1 MIDSEMSLVMIN
13 SPVRKITA
21 AVTRL
26 GSPASTVFRDT
37 DRLKSFSIER
47 VGEAKFFGFGICQKA
62 NIKLLDK
69 NRELTFTTDDVLEI
83 TYSVSSHTDSVH
95 PKFTV
100 TEVHRDENTNE
111 LSITA
116 YDKIYKTANN
126 TVNELDITAPY
137 TLREFAIACAAKYG
151 LTLYTLGISSSDFN
165 ISYEEGAN
173 FNGTETIRTALN
185 MIAEATQSIYYID
198 ANDRLVFKRL
208 DKSVEPLLT
217 ITKDHY
223 ITLDSKT
230 NRRLT
235 KIVSTTEL
243 GESISAELSQTGSTQ
258 YIRNN
263 AFLDMRDDIGTLV
276 DTALNNVGGLS
287 INQFTCSWRGNY
299 LLELGDKIAL
309 VTKDNDTVESF
320 LLNDTLSY
328 NGGLSQ
334 KSQWSLTEE
343 TSETVDNPTTLG
355 EVLKNTYAKVNKI
368 DKEIDLVASETSANT
383 SAISAL
389 NLTTESVSTEVQ
401 RVEKVIQENVDG
413 LQGELTELTN
423 RVNATVTA
431 EEMKIQIE
439 QQLTNGATS
448 VVTST
453 GFTFDEAGLTIE
465 KSGSEMHTQITE
477 DGMTVYKNNEE
488 MLVADNVGVKATNLQ
503 AVTYLIIGKNSRFE
517 DYEKDGESRT
527 GCFWIGG

>member
-1 MIDSEMSLVMIN
+1 MIDSETSLNIIN
-13 SPVRKITA
+13 SPVRKIDA
-21 AVTRL
+21 AVTL
-26 GSPASTVFRDT
+26 NGSSASTVFRNT

-69 NRELTFTTDDVLEI
+69 DRELTFTTDDVLEI
-83 TYSVSSHTDSVH
+83 SYSVGSQTDLIH

-100 TEVHRDENTNE
+100 SEVHRDENTNE

-116 YDKIYKTANN
+116 YDKIYKTATD
-126 TVNELDITAPY
+126 TVDELDITAPY
-137 TLREFAIACAAKYG
+137 TLRDFVTACAAKYG
-151 LTLYTLGISSSDFN
+151 LTLYTLNISSSALD

-198 ANDRLVFKRL
+198 ANDRLVFRQL
-208 DKSVEPLLT
+208 DKSAEPILT
-217 ITKDHY
+217 ITKEHY

-243 GESISAELSQTGSTQ
+243 GDNVSAELSQTGSTQ

-263 AFLDMRDDIGTLV
+263 AFWDMRDDIATLV
-276 DTALNNVGGLS
+276 DEALYAVGGLS
-287 INQFTCSWRGNY
+287 INQFTCTWRGNY
-299 LLELGDKIAL
+299 LLEIGDKIAL
-309 VTKDNDTVESF
+309 VTKDNGTVESF
-320 LLNDTLSY
+320 LLNDTLTY

-334 KSQWSLTEE
+334 KSQWSLAEE

-389 NLTTESVSTEVQ
+389 NITTESVSTEVQ
-401 RVEKVIQENVDG
+401 RVVKVIQENVDG
-413 LQGELTELTN
+413 LQGELTELMN

-439 QQLTNGATS
+439 IILGIIKA
-448 VVTST
+448 
-453 GFTFDEAGLTIE
+453 I
-465 KSGSEMHTQITE
+465 QIKIRI
-477 DGMTVYKNNEE
+477 V
-488 MLVADNVGVKATNLQ
+488 
-503 AVTYLIIGKNSRFE
+503 
-517 DYEKDGESRT
+517 
-527 GCFWIGG
+527 